1 MKKNIKW
8 IIALIIVA
16 ISFTGAGVFAKAKY
30 FSKDISYKKQDGN
43 EIDLENALNEL
54 YSNKSN
60 NAVSGQFQASNVDL
74 KNIDLGFKPN
84 HVIIYLLNNSSKNLY
99 IWDYDNG
106 KYYYSQSEK
115 LHVESHWSIN
125 ITDTGFNFKG
135 YDKWYNG
142 TAYYLATK

>member
-1 MKKNIKW
+1 MQLN
-8 IIALIIVA
+8 LH
-16 ISFTGAGVFAKAKY
+16 
-30 FSKDISYKKQDGN
+30 
-43 EIDLENALNEL
+43 IDNEL
-54 YSNKSN
+54 
-60 NAVSGQFQASNVDL
+60 
-74 KNIDLGFKPN
+74 IE
-84 HVIIYLLNNSSKNLY
+84 LLNNSSKNLY